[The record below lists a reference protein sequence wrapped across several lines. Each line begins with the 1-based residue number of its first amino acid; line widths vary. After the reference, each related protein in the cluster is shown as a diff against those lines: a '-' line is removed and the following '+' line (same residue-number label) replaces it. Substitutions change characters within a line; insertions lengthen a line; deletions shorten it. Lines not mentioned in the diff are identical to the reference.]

1 MRKVIVVGS
10 ANVDYT
16 VAVDR
21 LPAAGETVLGREFYQ
36 SFGGKGANQ
45 AVAARKA
52 GADVFFLTKLGND
65 ANGTLL
71 ERHLTGLGI
80 PGAGLLRDPSTP
92 TGVALIV
99 VDRSGMN
106 QIAVAPG
113 SNRMLTVEEVDRAST
128 LVAGGR
134 ALLVQLELP
143 LAAVAEAL
151 TLAKRHRLTTILN
164 PAPAVP
170 LSSDVLKL
178 VDVLTPNEGEA
189 RALTGQDDPAEAAQI
204 LLARG
209 ARRVIITLGSRGAWL
224 RDAKTAKA
232 FPAFPVEAVDST
244 GAGDAFNGALACALA
259 EGRPLEEAIVFA
271 NAAGALTVT
280 RRGAQDA
287 LPARRE
293 IDELCRTSIPRA

>member
-21 LPAAGETVLGREFYQ
+21 LPAAGETVLGRAFYQ

-45 AVAARKA
+45 AVAARRA

-65 ANGTLL
+65 ANGKLL

-80 PGAGLLRDPSTP
+80 PGAGLLRDPATP
-92 TGVALIV
+92 TGVAVIV

-113 SNRMLTVEEVDRAST
+113 SNRMLTVEEVGRTST
-128 LVAGGR
+128 LMAGGR
-134 ALLVQLELP
+134 VLLVQLELP

-170 LSSDVLKL
+170 LSSDMLTL

-189 RALTGQDDPAEAAQI
+189 RALTGQDDLAEAAQI

-209 ARRVIITLGSRGAWL
+209 ARHIIITLGARGALL
-224 RDAKTAKA
+224 RDAKAA
-232 FPAFPVEAVDST
+232 QVFPPFPVNAVDST

-259 EGRPLEEAIVFA
+259 EGRPLEEAVVFA

-280 RRGAQDA
+280 RRGVQDA
-287 LPARRE
+287 LPSRRE
-293 IDELCRTSIPRA
+293 IDELCRTSIPEA

>member
-1 MRKVIVVGS
+1 MPKVIVVGS
-10 ANVDYT
+10 TNVDYT

-36 SFGGKGANQ
+36 SVGGKGANQ
-45 AVAARKA
+45 AIAARRA
-52 GADVFFLTKLGND
+52 GADVFFLTKLGTD
-65 ANGTLL
+65 ANGRLL
-71 ERHLTGLGI
+71 ERHLTRMGI
-80 PGAGLLRDPSTP
+80 PGAGLLRDAETP

-113 SNRMLTVEEVDRAST
+113 SNWRLTVEEVDRAST
-128 LVAGGR
+128 LMAGGR

-143 LAAVAEAL
+143 LPVVTAALA
-151 TLAKRHRLTTILN
+151 LAKRHRLMTILN

-189 RALTGQDDPAEAAQI
+189 RALTGQDDPADAAQI

-209 ARRVIITLGSRGAWL
+209 ARRVIVTLGSRGAWL
-224 RDAKTAKA
+224 RDAKANQA
-232 FPAFPVEAVDST
+232 FPAFRVEAIDST

-259 EGRPLEEAIVFA
+259 EGRPLDEAIVFA
-271 NAAGALTVT
+271 NAAGALTAT
-280 RRGAQDA
+280 RCGAQDA
-287 LPARRE
+287 LPSRRD
-293 IDELCRTSIPRA
+293 IDELCRTSIPWT

>member
-21 LPAAGETVLGREFYQ
+21 LPAAGETVLGRAFYQ

-45 AVAARKA
+45 AVAARRA

-65 ANGTLL
+65 ANGKLL

-80 PGAGLLRDPSTP
+80 PGAGLLRDPATP
-92 TGVALIV
+92 TGVAVIV

-113 SNRMLTVEEVDRAST
+113 SNRMLTVEEVGRTST
-128 LVAGGR
+128 LMAGGR
-134 ALLVQLELP
+134 VLLVQLELP

-170 LSSDVLKL
+170 LSSDLLKL

-189 RALTGQDDPAEAAQI
+189 RALTGQDDLAEAAQI

-209 ARRVIITLGSRGAWL
+209 ARHIIITLGARGALL
-224 RDAKTAKA
+224 RDAKADQV
-232 FPAFPVEAVDST
+232 FPPFPVNAVDST

-259 EGRPLEEAIVFA
+259 EGRPLEEAVVFA

-280 RRGAQDA
+280 RRGVQDA
-287 LPARRE
+287 LPSRRE
-293 IDELCRTSIPRA
+293 IDELCRTSIPEA

>member
-45 AVAARKA
+45 AIAARKA

-65 ANGTLL
+65 ANGKLL
-71 ERHLTGLGI
+71 GRHLTGLGI
-80 PGAGLLRDPSTP
+80 PAAGLLRDPATP
-92 TGVALIV
+92 TGVAVIV

-113 SNRMLTVEEVDRAST
+113 SNRMLTVEEVGRTST
-128 LVAGGR
+128 LMAGGR
-134 ALLVQLELP
+134 VLLVQLELP

-189 RALTGQDDPAEAAQI
+189 RALTGQDDLAEAAQI

-209 ARRVIITLGSRGAWL
+209 ARCIIITLGARGALL
-224 RDAKTAKA
+224 RDAKVDQV
-232 FPAFPVEAVDST
+232 FPSFPVNAVDST

-259 EGRPLEEAIVFA
+259 EGRPLEQAVVFA

-280 RRGAQDA
+280 RRGVQDA
-287 LPARRE
+287 LPSRRE
-293 IDELCRTSIPRA
+293 IDELCRTSIPEA